1 MGILVSPPKP
11 QKPGISEY
19 DPSPLPAL
27 RSWRTFTAHDTPPA
41 GEVLVHVP
49 GVWQGIPPER
59 AEEAQGAAKGGQAWR

>member
-1 MGILVSPPKP
+1 MNVTLRSGTIAIMVGNLILSKKP
-11 QKPGISEY
+11 QKRGTGEY

-41 GEVLVHVP
+41 GKVLVCMP

-59 AEEAQGAAKGGQAWR
+59 A